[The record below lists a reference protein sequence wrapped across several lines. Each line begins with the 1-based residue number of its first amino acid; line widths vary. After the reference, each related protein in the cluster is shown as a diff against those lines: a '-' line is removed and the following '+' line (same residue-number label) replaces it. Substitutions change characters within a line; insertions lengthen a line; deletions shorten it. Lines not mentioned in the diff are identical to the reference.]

1 MAVVVVVVVAAFTC
15 SCMAV
20 AMDEY
25 MALGWECRVYEKHA
39 LTFCFVCWLSRC
51 SCLQAIVLA

>member
-1 MAVVVVVVVAAFTC
+1 MAVVVAAFTC

-25 MALGWECRVYEKHA
+25 MALGWECRVYEKTCTD
-39 LTFCFVCWLSRC
+39 LLLC
-51 SCLQAIVLA
+51 VLAVKV